1 MENKLQFL
9 KEIDFYGKEPEFYL
23 KGKPKKVT
31 IIGRIFTILYILLYI
46 VFFVY
51 KLIRLF
57 NRSDLQ
63 FFDSDSE
70 GSETLS
76 MHITQEDFYFN
87 LGFVNSETGEPFLD
101 ETIFQPLAFFDNEPV
116 EIKPCTIDKFGSH
129 YQELFDEPNLDQ
141 YYCFQDFDY
150 TLTAYVDSFY
160 IQVLTCQNS
169 TENNNHCKPQEE
181 IDEHIDGNDMMVR
194 LQDVLIRPQNF
205 SNPVERRITDVYSYL
220 FKNIGQYIYIE
231 IQIANIETNTNL
243 IGFDFLTEEKS
254 ETYIRYDL
262 VSTVPTP
269 GYQDNRYPICEIE
282 IQLKDKYFA
291 EKRIYTQLFDV
302 LGEVGGFMES
312 ISSFFGLICSVIV
325 NILYENEITNYLFSF
340 DLQKKVIKIKNDGKI
355 TKYNIHDINELDEE
369 QQKDEKNEKL
379 NLNMNLR
386 NPKMNR
392 KSLDDKY
399 TNISINSNSENN
411 FNIKG
416 KANLVQNSKNN
427 EVIKK
432 RRKRKAATKLESDKS
447 VIIYNSQKKE
457 EVGEIKDNYNNHND
471 NTNNNNQIINEI
483 NLNQFLVH
491 LGFCCVRSRRNYQNI
506 LLDESRFLLEEKLDI
521 INIFKKMC
529 LSEEIQYRYRIDKDI
544 IQMSDECKNSLAKL
558 NLNY

>member
-1 MENKLQFL
+1 MESKLQFL

-101 ETIFQPLAFFDNEPV
+101 ETIFQPLAFFNNEPV
-116 EIKPCTIDKFGSH
+116 EIKPCTLDKFGSH

-220 FKNIGQYIYIE
+220 FKNIG
-231 IQIANIETNTNL
+231 
-243 IGFDFLTEEKS
+243 
-254 ETYIRYDL
+254 
-262 VSTVPTP
+262 
-269 GYQDNRYPICEIE
+269 
-282 IQLKDKYFA
+282 
-291 EKRIYTQLFDV
+291 
-302 LGEVGGFMES
+302 
-312 ISSFFGLICSVIV
+312 
-325 NILYENEITNYLFSF
+325 
-340 DLQKKVIKIKNDGKI
+340 
-355 TKYNIHDINELDEE
+355 
-369 QQKDEKNEKL
+369 
-379 NLNMNLR
+379 
-386 NPKMNR
+386 
-392 KSLDDKY
+392 
-399 TNISINSNSENN
+399 
-411 FNIKG
+411 
-416 KANLVQNSKNN
+416 
-427 EVIKK
+427 
-432 RRKRKAATKLESDKS
+432 
-447 VIIYNSQKKE
+447 
-457 EVGEIKDNYNNHND
+457 
-471 NTNNNNQIINEI
+471 
-483 NLNQFLVH
+483 
-491 LGFCCVRSRRNYQNI
+491 
-506 LLDESRFLLEEKLDI
+506 
-521 INIFKKMC
+521 
-529 LSEEIQYRYRIDKDI
+529 
-544 IQMSDECKNSLAKL
+544 
-558 NLNY
+558 